1 MAIGMDTRL
10 QGDLRESL
18 LGILKDVSPLGGN
31 WLVKNLGVS
40 EASQPL
46 HEWPVFNLARPTSVT
61 NVAEGADAT
70 VADLTA
76 PTKSQNYTA
85 ILTEVVAVTGTNRAS
100 ESSTGVDALTF
111 QKSKRLNFLNAKME
125 YALVNGGIPSAG
137 ASGVAR
143 QMAGLINVISTSVTA
158 RSSGTSFVASELE
171 NILNDTWDQ
180 VGAGF
185 VADAMLCPMVIKRRI
200 SGFTTNITNFVRET
214 DKLFS
219 NILAYEA
226 STGTVSIVA
235 HKDVAKTAGAVAVI
249 AINPEM
255 YKMAFLRGRQ
265 PMWQD
270 LAKTGDSDKGQYLTE
285 KTLESR
291 AQLTS
296 AFRDGYAT
304 EI

>member
-1 MAIGMDTRL
+1 MDTRL

-31 WLVKNLGVS
+31 WLVKNLGTS
-40 EASQPL
+40 EATQPL
-46 HEWPVFNLARPTSVT
+46 HQWPVFNLARPTSVT
-61 NVAEGADAT
+61 LVAEGADAT

-76 PTKSQNYTA
+76 PTKSQNYTG
-85 ILTEVVAVTGTNRAS
+85 IITEVVQVTGTNRAS

-111 QKSKRLNFLNAKME
+111 QKQKRLNFLNAKME
-125 YALVNGGIPSAG
+125 YNMVNGGIPSAG

-143 QMAGLINVISTSVTA
+143 QMGGLINVISTNVTT
-158 RSSGTSFVASELE
+158 RSSGTSFVATELE
-171 NILNDTWDQ
+171 NILQDSWDQ

-185 VADAMLCPMVIKRRI
+185 VADAMLVPMVIKRRI
-200 SGFTTNITNFVRET
+200 SGFTTNITNYARVT

-219 NILAYEA
+219 NIGSYEA
-226 STGTVSIVA
+226 STGTVSIVP
-235 HKDVAKTAGAVAVI
+235 HKDVAKTAGNVSVI

-255 YKMAFLRGRQ
+255 YKMAFLKGRQ

-270 LAKTGDSDKGQYLTE
+270 LARSGDYDKGQYLTE
-285 KTLESR
+285 MTLESR

-296 AFRDGYAT
+296 AYRKGYAL
-304 EI
+304 EL